1 MASVKRQGESG
12 ATSVKPRGAVLTRV
26 KQEGAPP
33 SVKQGRGRQRAS
45 NKSRAALTSVK
56 QGRGAPTRRWR
67 TGAVQCYMDFREFRR

>member
-12 ATSVKPRGAVLTRV
+12 ASSVKPRGAVLTRV

-33 SVKQGRGRQRAS
+33 
-45 NKSRAALTSVK
+45 SVK

-67 TGAVQCYMDFREFRR
+67 TGAVQCYMDFREFCR